1 MKKTT
6 LLSTLILLTL
16 SCLAYAQQKATP
28 VAKIRIENGKIV
40 SFEKLGSTPSLE
52 QKQKTGSTQ
61 LVHGTQPEET
71 HNYQDKNLQ
80 QNNGSMSG
88 TSLTQSNTAVSGG
101 SINKSAMMYEPDLLV
116 TGVNVTN
123 ANPANLTYDITIKN
137 DGRVNLN
144 TTFHNYVYLSTDTQ
158 IGSGGD
164 IKIDD
169 WVIQSNPYTF
179 FTAGTSKNSG
189 NRTVNVKGKPPG
201 NYFVG
206 VVADAE
212 GDITESDEQNNTG
225 YDDTPKV
232 SIIAE
237 PDLVVTQL
245 SLNSIE
251 KNSLTLTISCKI
263 KNQGQKSV
271 DFGES
276 GDPDP
281 DYLTLG
287 FYLSSDESIS
297 LNDYLYGTRLLDGT
311 LAPGETRTCNNYKVP
326 AENKE
331 IPQGDYYLGLYVDS
345 DCEYSESSETNNS
358 SLADG
363 PMVTVPEPIP
373 DLTWGVPSTIIEYR
387 YDEIDNPERTLYNI
401 GWADI
406 NTPFFCRIML
416 SEDEISDDSDSLLY
430 ENEYSHLEFN
440 RSFFVGNRNIPT
452 HDIPA
457 GAYYLIYEADTAN
470 TITELSENNN
480 TMVSEPFEIV
490 HLQVQNP
497 NGGEIWVKE
506 HPYTIQWTTQG
517 TIPSVH
523 ITLYID
529 DNPQEVI
536 ATDIPNTG
544 IFEYTPPNS
553 LSDGTTYKIR
563 VQDKDRRTSD
573 LSDNQFTIQT
583 SYPNTYQPDLIV
595 TDVNISNADPASLSY
610 DITIKNEGRVNLN
623 TTFHNYVYLS
633 TDTDINNSDDI
644 KIDDWVITGGPYTYF
659 TAGTSKNSGTRT
671 VNVSHV
677 ETGGYYLGV
686 KADAENNITESDDF
700 NNTDYDD
707 SPIVSITTK
716 PDLVITSF
724 RIDEMKKN
732 SHEIITTFT
741 IKNQGDI
748 QIDCTQPRLS
758 IAAYLSEDQNI
769 DKDSDYFFDENY
781 DDPNLSPGES
791 KEISERF
798 YGPDNII
805 PQGNY
810 WFGIHLDFTENYSEK
825 DENNNTDVASNS
837 QVTIT
842 AKPDLTWQESSGIE
856 YIEDGITLKYYIIE
870 NIGWCEVTE
879 PFGNRFLLSENKIL
893 DGNDHEIAHFTHNTE
908 LGMMRL
914 TNYNTSASTHDVPAG
929 KYYLIMQTDYEQ
941 GVTELS
947 EDNNIWITDE
957 QADIV
962 HLNLSYPN
970 GGEVWVK
977 DKTYTVHWNTE
988 GTVSNITLE
997 LHKGDEFL
1005 SLITQDEINNGSFE
1019 VTIPASIED
1028 GNDYKFY
1035 ILESGTHYRTHDFSN
1050 DYFTIQT
1057 TAPVNPQPDLMVQSV
1072 EVLDS
1077 QGPKICYQGT
1087 IKNQG
1092 NASAGQSTAKFYL
1105 SSDNQISSSDY
1116 HIHSWSLTGSLNTG
1130 NSKNSGEITTTV
1142 SGVPAG
1148 EYFLGCIADADN
1160 QVSETSENN
1169 NKGYDSSPQVTIPES
1184 SGGHWADV
1192 DGDGDVDA
1200 IDIQLVAACWNT
1212 QVGDAGYKA
1221 ECDVDNDGDVDA
1233 IDIQLVAGWWNKD
1246 ISGN

>member
-1 MKKTT
+1 MKKSS
-6 LLSTLILLTL
+6 LLSILILLIL
-16 SCLAYAQQKATP
+16 SYPAQAQQTITP
-28 VAKIRIENGKIV
+28 VVKLRIENGKIV
-40 SFEKLGSTPSLE
+40 SFENLHSTPSLE

-61 LVHGTQPEET
+61 CVHRTQPEET

-80 QNNGSMSG
+80 QNNGFMSG
-88 TSLTQSNTAVSGG
+88 ASLTQSNTAVSGG
-101 SINKSAMMYEPDLLV
+101 SNNTSAMMYEPDLLV

-137 DGRVNLN
+137 EGRVNLN

-201 NYFVG
+201 NYYVG

-245 SLNSIE
+245 LLNSIE

-271 DFGES
+271 DFGEF

-287 FYLSSDESIS
+287 FYLSSDQSIS
-297 LNDYLYGTRLLDGT
+297 LNDYLYGTRLMDGA

-331 IPQGDYYLGLYVDS
+331 IPQGEYYLGLYVDS
-345 DCEYSESSETNNS
+345 DCEYSESSESNNTR
-358 SLADG
+358 LADG
-363 PMVTVPEPIP
+363 PKVPVPQHQP
-373 DLTWGVPSTIIEYR
+373 DLDLGESDFEVLYQ
-387 YDEIDNPERTLYNI
+387 YDEIDPEKYLDNN

-406 NTPFFCRIML
+406 NTSFNWRILL
-416 SEDEISDDSDSLLY
+416 SGDEISDDSDAILH
-430 ENEYSHLEFN
+430 EGECTELEFQG
-440 RSFFVGNRNIPT
+440 SISLGWQIVPT

-457 GAYYLIYEADTAN
+457 GTYYLIYEADTEN
-470 TITELSENNN
+470 VISELSEDNNRV
-480 TMVSEPFEIV
+480 VSEPFEIV
-490 HLQVQNP
+490 HLEVENP
-497 NGGEIWVKE
+497 NGGEIWIKE
-506 HPYTIQWTTQG
+506 HPYSIQWTTQG
-517 TIPSVH
+517 TIPSVC
-523 ITLYID
+523 ISLYKD
-529 DNPQEVI
+529 DNLWKSIV
-536 ATDIPNTG
+536 TDTPNTG
-544 IFEYTPPNS
+544 MFDYIPPNS
-553 LSDGTTYKIR
+553 LPDGTTYKIR
-563 VQDKDRRTSD
+563 VTDLNKRRTYD
-573 LSDNQFTIQT
+573 KSDNQFTIQT
-583 SYPNTYQPDLIV
+583 SSPNIYQPDLIV
-595 TDVNISNADPASLSY
+595 TDVNISNADPISFSY
-610 DITIKNEGRVNLN
+610 DFTIKNEGRVNLN

-633 TDTDINNSDDI
+633 TDTDISNTDDI

-671 VNVSHV
+671 VNVSHIA
-677 ETGGYYLGV
+677 TGEYYLGV

-700 NNTDYDD
+700 NNTGYDET
-707 SPIVSITTK
+707 PKVSITEK
-716 PDLVITSF
+716 PDLVVTAF

-732 SHEIITTFT
+732 NHEILTTLT

-748 QIDCTQPRLS
+748 QIDCTQSRLS
-758 IAAYLSEDQNI
+758 IATYLSEDQNI
-769 DKDSDYFFDENY
+769 DKDSDYFFDENS

-791 KEISERF
+791 KEITEKF
-798 YGPDNII
+798 YGPDHVV
-805 PQGNY
+805 PQGDY
-810 WFGIHLDFTENYSEK
+810 WFGIHLDFTEVYDEK
-825 DENNNTDVASNS
+825 DENNNTDVASNT

-842 AKPDLTWQESSGIE
+842 ATPDLTWQESSGIE

-879 PFGNRFLLSENKIL
+879 PFENRFLLSENKIL

-929 KYYLIMQTDYEQ
+929 KYYLIMQTDYGQ
-941 GVTELS
+941 GVAELS

-962 HLNLSYPN
+962 HLNLTYPN

-977 DKTYTVHWNTE
+977 DKPYTVHWITE
-988 GTVSNITLE
+988 GTVSNVDVRLY
-997 LHKGDEFL
+997 KGDNVRVNFAL
-1005 SLITQDEINNGSFE
+1005 DIPNTGSCE
-1019 VTIPASIED
+1019 VTYPACMED
-1028 GNDYKFY
+1028 SDNFKV
-1035 ILESGTHYRTHDFSN
+1035 LVSESGTPCRSEDFSDN
-1050 DYFTIQT
+1050 YFTIQT
-1057 TAPVNPQPDLMVQSV
+1057 TEPANPKPDLIVQSI

-1077 QGPKICYQGT
+1077 QGPKISFQAA

-1092 NASAGQSTAKFYL
+1092 NASAGQNTSKFYL
-1105 SSDNQISSSDY
+1105 SSDNQISSSD
-1116 HIHSWSLTGSLNTG
+1116 HHLHSWSLTGSLNAS

-1148 EYFLGCIADADN
+1148 EYFLGCIADAGN

-1169 NKGYDSSPQVTIPES
+1169 NKSYDGSLKVTIPET
-1184 SGGHWADV
+1184 SGAHWADI

-1212 QVGDAGYKA
+1212 KVGDAGYKA

-1246 ISGN
+1246 IGS